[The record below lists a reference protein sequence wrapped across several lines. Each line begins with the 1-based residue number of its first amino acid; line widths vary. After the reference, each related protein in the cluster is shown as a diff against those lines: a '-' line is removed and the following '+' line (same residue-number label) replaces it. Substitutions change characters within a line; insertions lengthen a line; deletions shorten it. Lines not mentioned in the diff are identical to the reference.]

1 MIHKRNARGF
11 TLVELLVSASISVI
25 VGAAMSFAISKVGG
39 QASGGSQITALSQE
53 LKPSVDLISDEIQPA
68 ARLYSA
74 ANLAA
79 VSITGVTGAQPLVG
93 FYVPDTTTAATNDYK
108 FKMFYLAD
116 RPNTNNYNGP
126 KVLYYYEDTANT
138 TSTDITAQAA
148 PTSIVGTTGRIVADN
163 LVAQA
168 TTNCSGTTQ
177 NATNCINTFVADTV
191 SDPNQKAG
199 GMIYLKGTTTNMQGQ
214 QSNKTADQYLAV
226 QTRVTVRN

>member
-1 MIHKRNARGF
+1 MIHKRDARGF

-39 QASGGSQITALSQE
+39 QASGGSQITVLSQE
-53 LKPSVDLISDEIQPA
+53 LKPSLDLISDEIQPA

-79 VSITGVTGAQPLVG
+79 VNITGVTGAQPLVG
-93 FYVPDTTTAATNDYK
+93 FYVPDTTTAAADDYK

-138 TSTDITAQAA
+138 TIAAVTTQAA
-148 PTSIVGTTGRIVADN
+148 PASIVGTTGKVVADN
-163 LVAQA
+163 LVAQV
-168 TTNCSGTTQ
+168 TTNCATTQ

-226 QTRVTVRN
+226 QTRVTARN

>member
-39 QASGGSQITALSQE
+39 QASGGSQITVLSQE
-53 LKPSVDLISDEIQPA
+53 LKPSLDLISDEIQPA

-79 VSITGVTGAQPLVG
+79 VNITGVTGAQRLVG
-93 FYVPDTTTAATNDYK
+93 FYVPDTTTAATDDYK

-116 RPNTNNYNGP
+116 RPDTNNYNGP
-126 KVLYYYEDTANT
+126 KVLYYYEDTTNT
-138 TSTDITAQAA
+138 TSAGITTQAA
-148 PTSIVGTTGRIVADN
+148 PTSIVGTTGKVVADN
-163 LVAQA
+163 LVAQV
-168 TTNCSGTTQ
+168 TTNCATTQ